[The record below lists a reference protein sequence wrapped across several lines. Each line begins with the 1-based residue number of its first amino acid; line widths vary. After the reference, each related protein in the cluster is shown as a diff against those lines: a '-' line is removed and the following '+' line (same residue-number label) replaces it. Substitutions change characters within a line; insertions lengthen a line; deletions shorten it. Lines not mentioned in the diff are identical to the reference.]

1 MRKRGKQHNFFK
13 VFVSSFGM
21 VLLLFALAPHF
32 HHADD
37 GQICTA
43 SGHTENAA
51 SGHTE
56 NTDGERHE
64 GCMGAGHTVAFP
76 QRETL
81 SESLPAVAVLPLL
94 SLYAL
99 NVDYALTAGKG
110 TAVISNDIL
119 YVETL
124 HSCWASASS
133 GLRAPPVFC

>member
-1 MRKRGKQHNFFK
+1 MRNRGKQYSVFK
-13 VFVSSFGM
+13 AFVSSFGM
-21 VLLLFALAPHF
+21 TLLLFALAPHF

-37 GQICTA
+37 GQVCA
-43 SGHTENAA
+43 V

-64 GCMGAGHTVAFP
+64 GCTGAGHTVAFS

-99 NVDYALTAGKG
+99 NVDYALTASEG

-124 HSCWASASS
+124 HSRWAVASS